1 MYFIW
6 DTDQIYTSGDSSY
19 QLAGQI
25 EKILDRIKLF
35 AITKMHILLA
45 KLFRVFARVL
55 LLVTQICWGSWK
67 LQTGTFFYLFLIHS
81 VFVYLEAI
89 KFVGTLILAISGE
102 SL

>member
-35 AITKMHILLA
+35 AITKSTISLQNVFRGICEGDSVLSGVFEAPDILL
-45 KLFRVFARVL
+45 
-55 LLVTQICWGSWK
+55 S
-67 LQTGTFFYLFLIHS
+67 FLDPFS
-81 VFVYLEAI
+81 FCVP
-89 KFVGTLILAISGE
+89 
-102 SL
+102 